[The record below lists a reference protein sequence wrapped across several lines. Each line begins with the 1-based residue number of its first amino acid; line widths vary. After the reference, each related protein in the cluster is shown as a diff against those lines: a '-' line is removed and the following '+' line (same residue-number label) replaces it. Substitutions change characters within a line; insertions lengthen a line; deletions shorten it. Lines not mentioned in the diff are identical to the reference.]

1 MMFTNQQKILRLNS
15 AGYPVSWISYETAA
29 RLYYTNQVSY
39 ECGSSSML
47 LRGGYNRLTQLKSKL
62 KINSIIATHDINK
75 LDFSSFTPSLSN
87 TTLFKRD
94 ANSCLYCG
102 EFFNYKDLSRDHV
115 IPLSHGGLDVWT
127 NVVTS
132 CKRCNNQK
140 GGRTPEKANMMLL
153 AIPFAPSR
161 VEYLILRGR
170 KILADQMEFL
180 ISHISDKSPIFK
192 RYTKT

>member
-1 MMFTNQQKILRLNS
+1 
-15 AGYPVSWISYETAA
+15 
-29 RLYYTNQVSY
+29 
-39 ECGSSSML
+39 
-47 LRGGYNRLTQLKSKL
+47 
-62 KINSIIATHDINK
+62 

-94 ANSCLYCG
+94 ANNCLYCG

>member
-1 MMFTNQQKILRLNS
+1 MLINQQILRLNS
-15 AGYPVSWISYETAA
+15 AGYPTAWISHETAA
-29 RLYYTNQVSY
+29 RLYYTEQIAY
-39 ECGSSSML
+39 ECGSTSIL
-47 LRGGYNRLTQLKSKL
+47 LRGGYNRISLSRSKL
-62 KINSIIATHDINK
+62 SINSIIATRETNK
-75 LDFSSFTPSLSN
+75 LDYSSFTPSLTN

-94 ANSCLYCG
+94 ANTCLYCG
-102 EFFNYKDLSRDHV
+102 SKFNYRDLSRDHV
-115 IPLSHGGLDVWT
+115 LPLSHGGGDVWT

-140 GGRTPEKANMMLL
+140 GGRTPENANMMLL
-153 AIPFAPSR
+153 AIPFTPSR

-180 ISHISDKSPIFK
+180 ISHISNKSPIFQ